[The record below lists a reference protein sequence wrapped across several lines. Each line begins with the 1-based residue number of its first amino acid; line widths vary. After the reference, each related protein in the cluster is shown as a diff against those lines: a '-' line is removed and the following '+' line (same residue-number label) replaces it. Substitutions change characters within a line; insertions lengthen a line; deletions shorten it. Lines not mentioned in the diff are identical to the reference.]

1 MRLLLRTFP
10 WQQSYPGVAQLVA
23 RMVRVH
29 EAVGSNPAT
38 RTSFSRQ
45 YRCRGLKAHGI
56 NCFRGFDA
64 LKIQVS
70 SDRCQQRFSR
80 NWRGLNL

>member
-1 MRLLLRTFP
+1 MRLLLRAIP

-38 RTSFSRQ
+38 RTKM
-45 YRCRGLKAHGI
+45 C
-56 NCFRGFDA
+56 
-64 LKIQVS
+64 
-70 SDRCQQRFSR
+70 
-80 NWRGLNL
+80 